1 MRGEKRERD
10 REGVRQREIVT
21 KIQRDYARA
30 IKKVK
35 KNKMQIVKNKG

>member
-1 MRGEKRERD
+1 MRGGKRER
-10 REGVRQREIVT
+10 RRGSEIERDSY
-21 KIQRDYARA
+21 KDRDYARA